1 MRSPISLLILG
12 VNAAIAASLMGIAP
26 AEAEPGLPRFS
37 DVKAETLPLDLA
49 TDGATDGAN
58 PSTVDSEETSESL
71 NAQSPADNQ
80 LDRLQQQI
88 EIRQQLNQAELRS
101 GGSSL
106 NDFNLLE
113 LEQAVQQQINLQNL
127 EDLRQQPN
135 TTPSRTLDRLQF
147 EQRVR
152 QQLRQQPPIPLDEKT
167 TLAAADPD
175 ASAEANATKTADDAT
190 PQPTATDA
198 TPQSADSADEPARP
212 DTEAETTTEK
222 VSQSTPEA
230 AADATPTVTE
240 TVTVPETATEASK
253 SADARSSEAG
263 AELTE
268 AAETVTGAAT
278 ESEPAESVTEVET
291 AGVETAVEAAESQT
305 SDTEPE
311 PTQTAQS
318 SREPAAEPETEETGE
333 EPAATTEESRPD
345 NETAQDEEADT
356 PAEKPQ
362 RTTEQAE
369 DRIERQDRDY
379 PNNSLT
385 PAPEYLE
392 PDPNPLSLPTLPE
405 EVELV
410 GTQPITLRQAIELA
424 IRNNPELR
432 QARLQV
438 EQSQAQLREAQA
450 ANFPTV
456 DAQANFTQ
464 SGAEVVTTQAVPP
477 TTPGGTP
484 TTRSEVVS
492 QDSTELG
499 AQLQV
504 QYPIFTSGRRSAL
517 IQAAESQVR
526 LQQLQLE
533 QATEQ
538 LILDAT
544 SNYYDLQQA
553 SAQVNIFAANLTQA
567 EQSLRDA
574 QALERAGVG
583 TRFDVL
589 QAEVD
594 VANAR
599 QELTQ
604 QISQLEIARRQLAQ
618 RLNVSQS
625 VNLEA
630 ADIVEVAGVWDLT
643 LEESI
648 VQAYKN
654 RAELEQPLIQQ
665 EIAQQQRRAALAQLG
680 PQLGFNGAF
689 GLNNDLDQDQGFLYN
704 YQVALTASLSLFDG
718 GAARA
723 QADQQESNI
732 AIAQAQ
738 FEQTRDQ
745 VRFQVEQA
753 YSQLDS
759 NFSNIQTTALAV
771 EQAGEA
777 LRLARLRFQ
786 AGVGTQTDVLRQ
798 QTALAQAQVNN
809 LRAILDY
816 NRALAT
822 LQRSISNYPEGFL
835 NDQP

>member
-12 VNAAIAASLMGIAP
+12 VNAAIAASLIGAIP
-26 AEAEPGLPRFS
+26 VRAEPGLPRS
-37 DVKAETLPLDLA
+37 STSKAETLPLDLPTGASTDASTEEA
-49 TDGATDGAN
+49 TR
-58 PSTVDSEETSESL
+58 STVAQDSLDT
-71 NAQSPADNQ
+71 QSDR

-88 EIRQQLNQAELRS
+88 EIRQQLNQAEFRS
-101 GGSSL
+101 NSQPL
-106 NDFNLLE
+106 DPDFNPLE

-127 EDLRQQPN
+127 DDLQQEAG
-135 TTPSRTLDRLQF
+135 TSPSRTLDRLQF

-152 QQLRQQPPIPLDEKT
+152 QQLRQPTLLEDKT
-167 TLAAADPD
+167 TLAEASSADSNTDDSRVDAAVAESNSGSEASSPAPAIASQPADAADAAEKPGD
-175 ASAEANATKTADDAT
+175 SPEDRSTAAANRSEGTATAEAERNQPAVAASNSAEAADQANTPKSESASATDSPADAANATAAEPPALSQAPAASPESTS
-190 PQPTATDA
+190 TDKPEDRSEA
-198 TPQSADSADEPARP
+198 EP
-212 DTEAETTTEK
+212 EAET
-222 VSQSTPEA
+222 
-230 AADATPTVTE
+230 
-240 TVTVPETATEASK
+240 
-253 SADARSSEAG
+253 G
-263 AELTE
+263 AEPESTE
-268 AAETVTGAAT
+268 AAQSGR
-278 ESEPAESVTEVET
+278 PAS
-291 AGVETAVEAAESQT
+291 
-305 SDTEPE
+305 
-311 PTQTAQS
+311 
-318 SREPAAEPETEETGE
+318 
-333 EPAATTEESRPD
+333 
-345 NETAQDEEADT
+345 DT
-356 PAEKPQ
+356 PAEPDAKPQ
-362 RTTEQAE
+362 RTVEQAE
-369 DRIERQDRDY
+369 DRIDRQNRDY
-379 PNNSLT
+379 PNNSLA
-385 PAPEYLE
+385 PAPEYLD

-405 EVELV
+405 EVEIV
-410 GTQPITLRQAIELA
+410 GTQPITLRQAVELA
-424 IRNNPELR
+424 LRNNPELR
-432 QARLQV
+432 QSQIQV

-456 DAQANFTQ
+456 DAQTSFVQ
-464 SGAEVVTTQAVPP
+464 SGTEVTVQQPVPP
-477 TTPGGTP
+477 ATPGGP
-484 TTRSEVVS
+484 STTETTVVY
-492 QDSTELG
+492 QDSTALG

-517 IQAAESQVR
+517 IQSAESQVR

-533 QATEQ
+533 QTTEQ
-538 LILDAT
+538 LILDTT
-544 SNYYDLQQA
+544 SDYYDLQQA
-553 SAQVNIFAANLTQA
+553 SAQVNIFTANLTQA

-599 QELTQ
+599 QDLTQ
-604 QISQLEIARRQLAQ
+604 QISQLTIARRQLAQ

-654 RAELEQPLIQQ
+654 RSELEQPLIQQ

-680 PQLGFNGAF
+680 PQLGFNGIF
-689 GLNNDLDQDQGFLYN
+689 GLANNLDEDPRFLYN
-704 YQVALTASLSLFDG
+704 YRLALTASLSLFDG
-718 GAARA
+718 GEARA
-723 QADQQESNI
+723 QANQQESAI

-738 FEQTRDQ
+738 FEQARDQ
-745 VRFQVEQA
+745 IRFQVEQA

-771 EQAGEA
+771 EQAAEA

-816 NRALAT
+816 NRALAA
-822 LQRSISNYPEGFL
+822 LQRSISNYPEGYL